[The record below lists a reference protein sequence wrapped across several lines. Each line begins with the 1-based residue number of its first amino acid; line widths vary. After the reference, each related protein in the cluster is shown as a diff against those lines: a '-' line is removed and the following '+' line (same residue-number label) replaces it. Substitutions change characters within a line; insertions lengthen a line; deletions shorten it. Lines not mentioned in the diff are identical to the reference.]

1 MSKKHFKEILLV
13 VLILIFVLPLM
24 AILRIASAY
33 NISFQTKLLL
43 VVIIAVIGWAVLR
56 NTKLKQK
63 LLTLPKSDYKKAAGI
78 SILISLVLM
87 YIGKAKQEDIFVDVG
102 FIALLFSI
110 LLMHL
115 SMTSQ
120 KEGQIKS

>member
-43 VVIIAVIGWAVLR
+43 IVIIAVIGWAVLR